1 MGDAALQ
8 LKMTPAEYLAFER
21 ASDEKH
27 EYVNGEVFAM
37 SGGTSAHALVAANM
51 LGELRTALFDRPC
64 RVFGSDMKIASPDGR
79 YHYPDVSI
87 VCGTPEFE
95 DGQRDVL
102 RNPNLIVEVLSDS
115 TERYDRGDKFAS
127 YATIGRVMDYILCSQ
142 RQPRIEHFQRQPD
155 GTWIYRALGPGETLS
170 LLSFEI
176 EIAVDRVYHRV
187 LDLASE

>member
-51 LGELRTALFDRPC
+51 LVALANALFDRPC

-95 DGQRDVL
+95 DGQRKAKANVA
-102 RNPNLIVEVLSDS
+102 LS
-115 TERYDRGDKFAS
+115 GPF
-127 YATIGRVMDYILCSQ
+127 
-142 RQPRIEHFQRQPD
+142 
-155 GTWIYRALGPGETLS
+155 LGVAAQ
-170 LLSFEI
+170 F
-176 EIAVDRVYHRV
+176 
-187 LDLASE
+187 

>member
-1 MGDAALQ
+1 MGDAVSP

-27 EYVNGEVFAM
+27 EYSRGEIFAM
-37 SGGTSAHALVAANM
+37 SGGTGAHALVAANM
-51 LGELRTALFDRPC
+51 LRELGNALFDRPC
-64 RVFGSDMKIASPDGR
+64 RVFGSDMKVASPDGN
-79 YHYPDVSI
+79 YHYPDVTI

-95 DGQRDVL
+95 DDRRDVL

-142 RQPRIEHFQRQPD
+142 KRAYIEHYQRQPD
-155 GTWIYRALGPGETLS
+155 ETWIYRTLGPGETLS
-170 LLSFEI
+170 RLSFEI
-176 EIAVDRVYHRV
+176 EIAVNRVYHRV
-187 LDLASE
+187 LDLAGE